1 MRTATRGPVPTNR
14 HRGIAGL
21 SLSRRA
27 WAIGGMLAL
36 LGGCA
41 SQPGPGVADVRRAL
55 APTGTLRV
63 AVYPGSP
70 TSLVREAERS
80 QMRGLTVDLGTE
92 LGRRLGVPVQIVVL
106 PRVAEVVA
114 AVQRGDADM
123 TITNATAERAKL
135 VDFTVPLVSLEL
147 GLLVRSG
154 SPLASVAA
162 LDQAGARIGVSQG
175 STTQRVLG
183 GQVRQA
189 TLVPMPTLQAA
200 GQALQAGQLDGFAT
214 NKGILFELA
223 DRVPGARVLDGRWGL
238 EHLAIAT
245 GKGRDVA
252 LPWLREFAASVAADG
267 QVARAAERAGLRGT
281 VPAAAP

>member
-1 MRTATRGPVPTNR
+1 MNR
-14 HRGIAGL
+14 HRRIAGL

-27 WAIGGMLAL
+27 WALGGILAL

-41 SQPGPGVADVRRAL
+41 SAPGEPTADVRRAL

-154 SPLASVAA
+154 SPLTSVAA
-162 LDQAGARIGVSQG
+162 MDQPGARIGVSQG

-183 GQVRQA
+183 EQVRQA

-245 GKGRDVA
+245 GKGRDAA
-252 LPWLREFAASVAADG
+252 LPWLRGFAASVAADG

-281 VPAAAP
+281 VPASAR

>member
-1 MRTATRGPVPTNR
+1 MNR
-14 HRGIAGL
+14 HRRMAGW

-27 WAIGGMLAL
+27 WAIGGILAL

-41 SQPGPGVADVRRAL
+41 SAPGEPAADVRRTL

-92 LGRRLGVPVQIVVL
+92 LGRRLGVPVQILVL

-123 TITNATAERAKL
+123 TITNATAERAKG
-135 VDFTVPLVSLEL
+135 VDFTAPLVSLEL

-162 LDQAGARIGVSQG
+162 MDQPGARVGVSQG

-183 GQVRQA
+183 EQVRQA

-245 GKGRDVA
+245 GKGRDAA
-252 LPWLREFAASVAADG
+252 LPWLRGFAAAVAADG

-281 VPAAAP
+281 VPAGAR